1 MDCWKISVE
10 KHVVFG
16 LTLAATMV
24 CVVSGMP
31 WWMSLV
37 SLLASA
43 GTYAWAC
50 RSYAVQIDT
59 IEKSAPQW
67 LDGSANR
74 PLVRG
79 VEQSKL
85 ICNEIRST
93 LDSLRQTI
101 RGANSELTGSFSG
114 LREKTTHINSQI
126 SEVLTIVTGA
136 REKGINNSSVTVESF
151 AGEVSDILAQYV
163 ELLIDVSEKS
173 VQAVH
178 HIGDMVQELEQMFS
192 LLNEIRT
199 IAEQTNL
206 LALNAAIE
214 AARAGEAGRGFA
226 VVADEVRKLSQ
237 TTNNLSDQIR
247 HRAETAKSTITE
259 VKDIVG
265 AIASLDLNNA
275 INAKGRVDGMLKGL
289 EEMNKTISATMSHLT
304 HLNDGI
310 NQDTGRA
317 VRALQFEDFSSQ
329 VIGEI
334 SQSVANLESFSVMVS
349 RISAECKLPLALE
362 SDIERV
368 SQHVDAVGNATITRR
383 EQASGDSIDLF

>member
-1 MDCWKISVE
+1 
-10 KHVVFG
+10 
-16 LTLAATMV
+16 
-24 CVVSGMP
+24 
-31 WWMSLV
+31 MSLV
-37 SLLASA
+37 TLLASA
-43 GTYAWAC
+43 AAYAWAC
-50 RSYAVQIDT
+50 QGYQARLDA
-59 IEKSAPQW
+59 IEKAAPQW
-67 LDGSANR
+67 LDDSANR

-79 VEQSKL
+79 VEHTKRV
-85 ICNEIRST
+85 CADIRST
-93 LDSLRQTI
+93 LDALGHSI
-101 RGANSELTGSFSG
+101 RGANVELAGSFSG
-114 LREKTTHINSQI
+114 LGEKTSQINRQI
-126 SEVLTIVTGA
+126 SEVLTVVTGA
-136 REKGINNSSVTVESF
+136 RDKSDDANDEVVTVETF

-192 LLNEIRT
+192 LLNQIRT

-237 TTNNLSDQIR
+237 TTNTLSDQIR

-289 EEMNKTISATMSHLT
+289 EEMNHTISDTMTRLT
-304 HLNDGI
+304 RLNEGI
-310 NQDTGRA
+310 NQDTNRA

-334 SQSVANLESFSVMVS
+334 NQSVANLEGLGNLVG
-349 RISAECKLPLALE
+349 RISAECKLPAMLE
-362 SDIERV
+362 DDVAHIAKHLDSMGD
-368 SQHVDAVGNATITRR
+368 ATIKRR
-383 EQASGDSIDLF
+383 EQSSGDNIDLF